1 VRAVN
6 SAKRLLEELELLVA
20 QLEDFVEKALIAHRD
35 YCEKLKTRDYTVEK
49 CTTQLARAL
58 LPVVRGYIER
68 NIYSRAA
75 LLAAVHRVATPDLAE
90 RAEKTLV
97 KLRKAAKLQ

>member
-1 VRAVN
+1 MVS
-6 SAKRLLEELELLVA
+6 SAKRLLEELELLVSR
-20 QLEDFVEKALIAHRD
+20 LEDFVDTALAEHRE

-75 LLAAVHRVATPDLAE
+75 LLAAVHRVAAPDLAE
-90 RAEKTLV
+90 RAERALV